1 MVAIAFCG
9 LGVMGLP
16 MATRLAAAGHQVR
29 VWNRTPGRHADAV
42 ANGAVAAATPA
53 EAARDADAAITMLA
67 GPESLDEVVF
77 GHAGLAATLR
87 PGAALIDMS
96 TVGPDAVR
104 ALHERLAGRVA
115 VLDAPVTGSAPHAA
129 AGTLRI
135 MVGATAEEF
144 ARWREVL
151 AAMGEPVH
159 VGPPGTGAA
168 VKLVVNS
175 ASAALTALLA
185 ESLAL
190 GDRLGVDERVA
201 LDALAASP
209 MGIIVERTRERIER
223 GSYPPAF
230 KLALAAKDLGLAVGL
245 AAERGLE
252 LRLDQAA
259 RSRLQAAER
268 DGLGELDFSAVVAH
282 LRGTPA
288 RGARPDRP

>member
-1 MVAIAFCG
+1 MTTLAFCG

-29 VWNRTPGRHADAV
+29 VWNRTPGRDADAV
-42 ANGAVAAATPA
+42 AAGAVAAATPA
-53 EAARDADAAITMLA
+53 EAATGADAAITMLA
-67 GPESLDEVVF
+67 GPESLEEVVF
-77 GHAGLAATLR
+77 GPDGLAVTLR

-96 TVGPDAVR
+96 TVGPEAIR
-104 ALHERLAGRVA
+104 ALRERLAGRVA

-151 AAMGEPVH
+151 VPVGEPVH

-175 ASAALTALLA
+175 ATAALTSLLA
-185 ESLAL
+185 EALAL
-190 GDRLGVDERVA
+190 ADRLGVDQAVA
-201 LDALAASP
+201 LDALGASP

-230 KLALAAKDLGLAVGL
+230 KLALAAKDLGLAAGL

-252 LRLDQAA
+252 LRLAQAA
-259 RSRLQAAER
+259 RSRLQAADR

-282 LRGTPA
+282 LRGTP
-288 RGARPDRP
+288 GG

>member
-1 MVAIAFCG
+1 MATLAFCG
-9 LGVMGLP
+9 LGVMGAP
-16 MATRLAAAGHQVR
+16 MAARLAAAGHQVR
-29 VWNRTPGRHADAV
+29 VWNRTPGRDADPV
-42 ANGAVAAATPA
+42 ASGAVAAATPA

-77 GHAGLAATLR
+77 GPDGLAATLP

-96 TVGPDAVR
+96 TVGPDAIR
-104 ALHERLAGRVA
+104 ALNERLAGRVA

-144 ARWREVL
+144 DRWSGVL
-151 AAMGEPVH
+151 APMGEPVH

-175 ASAALTALLA
+175 ATAALTALLA
-185 ESLAL
+185 EALAL
-190 GDRLGVDERVA
+190 GDRLGVDEGVA

-252 LRLDQAA
+252 LRLDLAA
-259 RSRLQAAER
+259 RSRLQDADR

-282 LRGTPA
+282 LRGGPA
-288 RGARPDRP
+288 GV

>member
-1 MVAIAFCG
+1 MATLAFCG

-29 VWNRTPGRHADAV
+29 VWNRTPSRDAGAV

-77 GHAGLAATLR
+77 GPEGLAATLR

-96 TVGPDAVR
+96 TVGPDAIR
-104 ALHERLAGRVA
+104 ALNERLAGRVA

-151 AAMGEPVH
+151 TPLGEPVH

-175 ASAALTALLA
+175 ATAALTSLLA
-185 ESLAL
+185 EALAL
-190 GDRLGVDERVA
+190 ADRLGVDERAA

-209 MGIIVERTRERIER
+209 MGIIVERTREKIET

-245 AAERGLE
+245 AADRGLE
-252 LRLDQAA
+252 LRLAQAA
-259 RSRLQAAER
+259 RSRLQAADR

-282 LRGTPA
+282 LRGAPV
-288 RGARPDRP
+288 R

>member
-1 MVAIAFCG
+1 MATLAFCG

-29 VWNRTPGRHADAV
+29 VWNRTPGRDADAV
-42 ANGAVAAATPA
+42 AAGAAPTATPA

-67 GPESLDEVVF
+67 GPESLEEVVF
-77 GHAGLAATLR
+77 GPDGLAATLR
-87 PGAALIDMS
+87 PGTALIDMS
-96 TVGPDAVR
+96 TVGPDAIR
-104 ALHERLAGRVA
+104 SLRERLAGRVA

-151 AAMGEPVH
+151 APMGEPVH

-168 VKLVVNS
+168 LKLVVNS
-175 ASAALTALLA
+175 ATAALTSLLA
-185 ESLAL
+185 EALAL
-190 GDRLGVDERVA
+190 ADRLGVDQGVA
-201 LDALAASP
+201 LDALGASP
-209 MGIIVERTRERIER
+209 MGIIVERTREKIET

-230 KLALAAKDLGLAVGL
+230 KLALAAKDLGLAGGL

-252 LRLDQAA
+252 LRLAAAA
-259 RSRLQAAER
+259 RSRLQAADR

-282 LRGTPA
+282 LRGTPVSH
-288 RGARPDRP
+288 PDD

>member
-1 MVAIAFCG
+1 MATLAFCG

-29 VWNRTPGRHADAV
+29 VWNRTPGRDAGAV

-77 GHAGLAATLR
+77 GPEGLAATLR

-96 TVGPDAVR
+96 TVGPDAIR
-104 ALHERLAGRVA
+104 ALNERLAGRVA

-151 AAMGEPVH
+151 TPLGEPVH

-175 ASAALTALLA
+175 ATAALTSLLA
-185 ESLAL
+185 EALAL
-190 GDRLGVDERVA
+190 ADRLGVDERAA

-209 MGIIVERTRERIER
+209 MGSIVERTREKIET

-245 AAERGLE
+245 AADRGLE
-252 LRLDQAA
+252 LRLAQAA
-259 RSRLQAAER
+259 RSRLQAADR

-282 LRGTPA
+282 LRGVPV
-288 RGARPDRP
+288 R

>member
-1 MVAIAFCG
+1 MARIAFCG

-29 VWNRTPGRHADAV
+29 VWNRTPGRDADAV
-42 ANGAVAAATPA
+42 AAGATAAATPA

-77 GHAGLAATLR
+77 GPDGLAANLR

-96 TVGPDAVR
+96 TVGPDAIQ
-104 ALHERLAGRVA
+104 ALHQKLAGRVA

-144 ARWREVL
+144 ARCRELL
-151 AAMGEPVH
+151 APMGEPVH

-175 ASAALTALLA
+175 ATAALTSLLA
-185 ESLAL
+185 EALAL
-190 GDRLGVDERVA
+190 ADRLGVDQGVA
-201 LDALAASP
+201 LDALGASP
-209 MGIIVERTRERIER
+209 MGIIVERTREKIET

-230 KLALAAKDLGLAVGL
+230 KLALAAKDLGLAIGL
-245 AAERGLE
+245 AAGRGLE

-259 RSRLQAAER
+259 SSRLQAADR

-282 LRGTPA
+282 LRGTPV
-288 RGARPDRP
+288 R

>member
-1 MVAIAFCG
+1 MATLAFCG

-29 VWNRTPGRHADAV
+29 VWNRTPSRDAGAV

-77 GHAGLAATLR
+77 GPEGLAATLR

-96 TVGPDAVR
+96 TVGPDAIR
-104 ALHERLAGRVA
+104 ALNQRLAGRVA

-151 AAMGEPVH
+151 TPLGEPVH

-175 ASAALTALLA
+175 ATAALTSLLA
-185 ESLAL
+185 EALAL
-190 GDRLGVDERVA
+190 ADRLGVDERVA

-209 MGIIVERTRERIER
+209 MGIIVERTREKIET

-230 KLALAAKDLGLAVGL
+230 KLALAAKDLGLATAL

-252 LRLDQAA
+252 LRMDQAA
-259 RSRLQAAER
+259 RSRLQAADR

-282 LRGTPA
+282 LRGGTPS
-288 RGARPDRP
+288 

>member
-1 MVAIAFCG
+1 MATLAFCG

-16 MATRLAAAGHQVR
+16 MARRLAAAGHRVR
-29 VWNRTPGRHADAV
+29 VWNRTPGRDAGAV
-42 ANGAVAAATPA
+42 AAGAAAAATPA

-67 GPESLDEVVF
+67 GPESLDAVVF
-77 GHAGLAATLR
+77 GPDGLAATLR

-96 TVGPDAVR
+96 TVGPDAIL
-104 ALHERLAGRVA
+104 ALHRRLAGRVA

-135 MVGATAEEF
+135 LVGATDEEF

-151 AAMGEPVH
+151 APMGEPVH

-175 ASAALTALLA
+175 ATAALTALLA
-185 ESLAL
+185 EALAFA
-190 GDRLGVDERVA
+190 DRLGVDQRVA

-209 MGIIVERTRERIER
+209 MGIIVERTRDRIETGR
-223 GSYPPAF
+223 YPPAF
-230 KLALAAKDLGLAVGL
+230 KLALADKDLGLAIGL
-245 AAERGLE
+245 AAELGLE

-259 RSRLQAAER
+259 RSRLQAADR

-288 RGARPDRP
+288 RGPGRER

>member
-1 MVAIAFCG
+1 MATLAFCG

-29 VWNRTPGRHADAV
+29 VWNRTPGRDADAV
-42 ANGAVAAATPA
+42 AAGAVAAATPA

-77 GHAGLAATLR
+77 GPEGLAATLR

-96 TVGPDAVR
+96 TVGPDAIR
-104 ALHERLAGRVA
+104 ALNERLAGRVA

-151 AAMGEPVH
+151 TPLGEPVH

-175 ASAALTALLA
+175 ATAALTSLLA
-185 ESLAL
+185 EALAL
-190 GDRLGVDERVA
+190 ADRLGVDERAA

-209 MGIIVERTRERIER
+209 MGIIVERTREKIET

-230 KLALAAKDLGLAVGL
+230 KLALAAKDLGLATAL

-252 LRLDQAA
+252 LRMDQAA
-259 RSRLQAAER
+259 RSRLQAADR

-282 LRGTPA
+282 LRGGTPS
-288 RGARPDRP
+288 

>member
-1 MVAIAFCG
+1 MATLAFCG

-29 VWNRTPGRHADAV
+29 VWNRTPGRDAGAV
-42 ANGAVAAATPA
+42 AAGAAAAATPA

-67 GPESLDEVVF
+67 GPESLEEVVF
-77 GHAGLAATLR
+77 GPDGLAATLR

-96 TVGPDAVR
+96 TVGPDAIR
-104 ALHERLAGRVA
+104 SLRQRLAGRVA

-151 AAMGEPVH
+151 APMGEPVH
-159 VGPPGTGAA
+159 VGQPGTAA
-168 VKLVVNS
+168 ALKLVVNS
-175 ASAALTALLA
+175 ATAALTSLLA
-185 ESLAL
+185 EALAL
-190 GDRLGVDERVA
+190 ADRLGVDEGVA
-201 LDALAASP
+201 LDALGASP
-209 MGIIVERTRERIER
+209 MGIIVERTREKIET

-230 KLALAAKDLGLAVGL
+230 KLALAAKDLGLATGL

-252 LRLDQAA
+252 LRLAQAA
-259 RSRLQAAER
+259 RSRLQAADG

-282 LRGTPA
+282 LRG
-288 RGARPDRP
+288 GAPS

>member
-1 MVAIAFCG
+1 MATLAFCG

-29 VWNRTPGRHADAV
+29 VWNRTPGRDADAV
-42 ANGAVAAATPA
+42 AAGAVAAATPA

-77 GHAGLAATLR
+77 GPEGLAATLR

-96 TVGPDAVR
+96 TVGPDAIR
-104 ALHERLAGRVA
+104 ALNQRLAGRVA

-151 AAMGEPVH
+151 TPLGEPVH

-175 ASAALTALLA
+175 ATAALTSLLA
-185 ESLAL
+185 EALAL
-190 GDRLGVDERVA
+190 ADRLGVDERVA

-209 MGIIVERTRERIER
+209 MGIIVERTREKIET

-230 KLALAAKDLGLAVGL
+230 KLALAAKDLGLATAL

-252 LRLDQAA
+252 LRMDQAA
-259 RSRLQAAER
+259 RSRLQAADR

-282 LRGTPA
+282 LRGGTPS
-288 RGARPDRP
+288 

>member
-1 MVAIAFCG
+1 MATLAFCG

-29 VWNRTPGRHADAV
+29 VWNRTPGRDADAV

-77 GHAGLAATLR
+77 GPEGLAATLR

-96 TVGPDAVR
+96 TVGPDAIQ
-104 ALHERLAGRVA
+104 ALNERLAGRVA

-151 AAMGEPVH
+151 TPLGEPVH

-175 ASAALTALLA
+175 ATAALTSLLA
-185 ESLAL
+185 EALAL
-190 GDRLGVDERVA
+190 ADRLGVDERAA

-209 MGIIVERTRERIER
+209 MGIIVERTRERIET

-245 AAERGLE
+245 AADRGLE
-252 LRLDQAA
+252 LRLAQAA
-259 RSRLQAAER
+259 RSRLQAADR

-282 LRGTPA
+282 LRGVPV
-288 RGARPDRP
+288 R

>member
-1 MVAIAFCG
+1 MARIAFCG

-29 VWNRTPGRHADAV
+29 VWNRTPGRDADAV
-42 ANGAVAAATPA
+42 AAGAVAAATPA

-77 GHAGLAATLR
+77 GPEGLAATLR

-96 TVGPDAVR
+96 TVGPDAIR
-104 ALHERLAGRVA
+104 ALNQRLAGRVA

-151 AAMGEPVH
+151 TPLGEPVH

-175 ASAALTALLA
+175 ATAALTSLLA
-185 ESLAL
+185 EALAL
-190 GDRLGVDERVA
+190 ADRLGVDERAA

-209 MGIIVERTRERIER
+209 MGIIVERTREKIET

-230 KLALAAKDLGLAVGL
+230 KLALAAKDLGLATAL

-252 LRLDQAA
+252 LRMDQAA
-259 RSRLQAAER
+259 RSRLQAADR

-282 LRGTPA
+282 LRGGTPS
-288 RGARPDRP
+288 

>member
-1 MVAIAFCG
+1 MATLAFCG

-29 VWNRTPGRHADAV
+29 VWNRTPGRDADAV
-42 ANGAVAAATPA
+42 AAGAVAAATPA

-77 GHAGLAATLR
+77 GPEGLAATLR

-96 TVGPDAVR
+96 TVGPDAIR
-104 ALHERLAGRVA
+104 ALNERLAGRVA

-151 AAMGEPVH
+151 TPLGEPVH

-175 ASAALTALLA
+175 ATAALTSLLA
-185 ESLAL
+185 EALAL
-190 GDRLGVDERVA
+190 ADRLGVDERAA

-209 MGIIVERTRERIER
+209 MGIIVERTREKIET

-230 KLALAAKDLGLAVGL
+230 KLALAAKDLGLAIGL

-252 LRLDQAA
+252 LRMDQAA
-259 RSRLQAAER
+259 RSRLQAADR

-282 LRGTPA
+282 LRGGTPS
-288 RGARPDRP
+288 

>member
-1 MVAIAFCG
+1 MARIAFCG

-29 VWNRTPGRHADAV
+29 VWNRTPGRDA
-42 ANGAVAAATPA
+42 GAVAAGATAATTPA
-53 EAARDADAAITMLA
+53 EAASDADAAITMLA

-77 GHAGLAATLR
+77 GPDGLAATLR

-96 TVGPDAVR
+96 TVGPDAIQ
-104 ALHERLAGRVA
+104 ALHQKLAGRVA

-151 AAMGEPVH
+151 APMGEPVH

-175 ASAALTALLA
+175 ATAALTSLLA
-185 ESLAL
+185 EALAL
-190 GDRLGVDERVA
+190 ADRLGVDQGVA

-209 MGIIVERTRERIER
+209 MGIIVERTRARIET

-230 KLALAAKDLGLAVGL
+230 KLALAAKDLRLAVGL
-245 AAERGLE
+245 AAGRGLE
-252 LRLDQAA
+252 LRLAQAA
-259 RSRLQAAER
+259 GSRLQAADR

-282 LRGTPA
+282 LRGTPVS
-288 RGARPDRP
+288 

>member
-1 MVAIAFCG
+1 
-9 LGVMGLP
+9 MGLP
-16 MATRLAAAGHQVR
+16 MATRLAAAGHRVR
-29 VWNRTPGRHADAV
+29 VWNRTPGRDAAAV
-42 ANGAVAAATPA
+42 AAGATAAATPA

-67 GPESLDEVVF
+67 GPASLEEVVF
-77 GHAGLAATLR
+77 GPDGLAASLR

-96 TVGPDAVR
+96 TVGPDAIR
-104 ALHERLAGRVA
+104 ALNERLAGRVA

-151 AAMGEPVH
+151 APMGEPVH

-175 ASAALTALLA
+175 ATAALTSLLA
-185 ESLAL
+185 EAL
-190 GDRLGVDERVA
+190 GLADRLGVDQRVA
-201 LDALAASP
+201 LDALGASP
-209 MGIIVERTRERIER
+209 MGIIVERTREKIET

-252 LRLDQAA
+252 LTMDQAA
-259 RSRLQAAER
+259 RSRLRAADR

-288 RGARPDRP
+288 RGAEPDR

>member
-1 MVAIAFCG
+1 MATLAFCG

-29 VWNRTPGRHADAV
+29 VWNRTPGRDAGAV

-77 GHAGLAATLR
+77 GPEGLAATLR

-96 TVGPDAVR
+96 TVGPDAIQ
-104 ALHERLAGRVA
+104 ALNERLAGRVA

-151 AAMGEPVH
+151 TPLGEPVH

-175 ASAALTALLA
+175 ATAALTSLLA
-185 ESLAL
+185 EALAL
-190 GDRLGVDERVA
+190 ADRLGVDERAA

-209 MGIIVERTRERIER
+209 MGIIVERTRERIET

-245 AAERGLE
+245 AADRGLE
-252 LRLDQAA
+252 LRLAQAA
-259 RSRLQAAER
+259 RSRLQAADR

-282 LRGTPA
+282 LRGVPV
-288 RGARPDRP
+288 R

>member
-1 MVAIAFCG
+1 MARIAFCG

-29 VWNRTPGRHADAV
+29 VWNRTPGRDADAL
-42 ANGAVAAATPA
+42 AAGATAAATPA
-53 EAARDADAAITMLA
+53 EAAGDADAAITMLA

-77 GHAGLAATLR
+77 GPEGLAATLR
-87 PGAALIDMS
+87 PAAALIDMS
-96 TVGPDAVR
+96 TVGPDAVL
-104 ALHERLAGRVA
+104 ALRRRLAGRVA
-115 VLDAPVTGSAPHAA
+115 VLDAPVTGSAPHAV

-151 AAMGEPVH
+151 APMGEPVH

-175 ASAALTALLA
+175 ATAALTSLLA
-185 ESLAL
+185 EALAL
-190 GDRLGVDERVA
+190 ADRLGVEERVA

-209 MGIIVERTRERIER
+209 MGIIVERTREKIES
-223 GSYPPAF
+223 GGYPPAF
-230 KLALAAKDLGLAVGL
+230 KLALAAKDLGLAAGL

-252 LRLDQAA
+252 LRLAQAA
-259 RSRLQAAER
+259 RSRLQAADR

-282 LRGTPA
+282 LRGQAPS
-288 RGARPDRP
+288 

>member
-1 MVAIAFCG
+1 MATLAFCG
-9 LGVMGLP
+9 LGVMGGP
-16 MATRLAAAGHQVR
+16 MATRLAAAGHRVR
-29 VWNRTPGRHADAV
+29 VWNRTPGRDADAV
-42 ANGAVAAATPA
+42 AAGAVAAATPA
-53 EAARDADAAITMLA
+53 EAATDADAAITMLA
-67 GPESLDEVVF
+67 GPASLEAVVF
-77 GHAGLAATLR
+77 GPDGLAATLR

-96 TVGPDAVR
+96 TVGPDAIR
-104 ALHERLAGRVA
+104 ALDERLAGRVA

-151 AAMGEPVH
+151 APMGEPVH

-175 ASAALTALLA
+175 ATATLTALLA

-190 GDRLGVDERVA
+190 ADRLGVDQQVA

-209 MGIIVERTRERIER
+209 MGIIVERTRDKVET

-230 KLALAAKDLGLAVGL
+230 KLALAAKDLGLAIEL
-245 AAERGLE
+245 AAARGLE

-259 RSRLQAAER
+259 RSRLQAADR

-282 LRGTPA
+282 LRGTPVS
-288 RGARPDRP
+288 

>member
-1 MVAIAFCG
+1 MARIAFCG

-29 VWNRTPGRHADAV
+29 VWNRTPGRDAGAV

-77 GHAGLAATLR
+77 GPEGLAATLR

-96 TVGPDAVR
+96 TVGPDAIR
-104 ALHERLAGRVA
+104 ALNERLAGRVA

-151 AAMGEPVH
+151 TPLGEPVH

-175 ASAALTALLA
+175 ATAALTSLLA
-185 ESLAL
+185 EALAL
-190 GDRLGVDERVA
+190 ADRLGVDERAA

-209 MGIIVERTRERIER
+209 MGIIVERTREKIET

-230 KLALAAKDLGLAVGL
+230 KLALAAKDLGLAIGL

-259 RSRLQAAER
+259 RSRLQAADR

-282 LRGTPA
+282 LRGGTPS
-288 RGARPDRP
+288 

>member
-1 MVAIAFCG
+1 MARIAFCG

-29 VWNRTPGRHADAV
+29 VWNRTPGRDAGAV

-77 GHAGLAATLR
+77 GPEGLAATLR

-96 TVGPDAVR
+96 TVGPDAIQ
-104 ALHERLAGRVA
+104 ALNERLAGRGVA

-151 AAMGEPVH
+151 TPLGEPVH

-175 ASAALTALLA
+175 ATAALTSLLA
-185 ESLAL
+185 EALAL
-190 GDRLGVDERVA
+190 ADRLGVDERAA

-209 MGIIVERTRERIER
+209 MGIIVERTREKIET

-245 AAERGLE
+245 AADRGLE
-252 LRLDQAA
+252 LRLAQAA
-259 RSRLQAAER
+259 RSRLQAADR

-282 LRGTPA
+282 LRGAPV
-288 RGARPDRP
+288 R

>member
-1 MVAIAFCG
+1 MATLAFCG

-16 MATRLAAAGHQVR
+16 MAVRLAAAGHRVR
-29 VWNRTPGRHADAV
+29 VWNRTPGRDADAL
-42 ANGAVAAATPA
+42 AAGAVAAATPA
-53 EAARDADAAITMLA
+53 EAARDADAAITMLS
-67 GPESLDEVVF
+67 GPEALAEVALGPDGV
-77 GHAGLAATLR
+77 AVALA
-87 PGAALIDMS
+87 PGGALIEMS

-104 ALHERLAGRVA
+104 TLAERLAGRVA
-115 VLDAPVTGSAPHAA
+115 VLDAPVTGSAPQAA

-168 VKLVVNS
+168 LKLVVN
-175 ASAALTALLA
+175 AATAALTALLA
-185 ESLAL
+185 EALVL
-190 GDRLGVDERVA
+190 GDRLGVDEAVA

-209 MGIIVERTRERIER
+209 MGIIVERTREKIER

-230 KLALAAKDLGLAVGL
+230 KLALAAKDLGLADRL
-245 AAERGLE
+245 AAEGGLE
-252 LRLDQAA
+252 LRLAGAA

-282 LRGTPA
+282 LRGAPA
-288 RGARPDRP
+288 QEARRDP

>member
-1 MVAIAFCG
+1 MATLAFCG

-16 MATRLAAAGHQVR
+16 MAVRLAAAGHRVR
-29 VWNRTPGRHADAV
+29 VWNRTPGRDADAL
-42 ANGAVAAATPA
+42 AAGAVAAATPA
-53 EAARDADAAITMLA
+53 EAARDADAAITMLS
-67 GPESLDEVVF
+67 GPEALAEVALSPDGV
-77 GHAGLAATLR
+77 A
-87 PGAALIDMS
+87 AALAPGGALIEMS

-104 ALHERLAGRVA
+104 TLAERLAGRVA
-115 VLDAPVTGSAPHAA
+115 VLDAPVTGSAPQAA

-168 VKLVVNS
+168 LKLVVN
-175 ASAALTALLA
+175 AATAALTALLA
-185 ESLAL
+185 EALVL
-190 GDRLGVDERVA
+190 GDRLGVDQAVA

-209 MGIIVERTRERIER
+209 MGIIVERTRDKIER

-230 KLALAAKDLGLAVGL
+230 KLALAAKDLGLADRL
-245 AAERGLE
+245 AAEGGLE
-252 LRLDQAA
+252 LRLAGAA

-282 LRGTPA
+282 LRGAPA
-288 RGARPDRP
+288 QEPRRDP

>member
-1 MVAIAFCG
+1 MATLAFCG

-29 VWNRTPGRHADAV
+29 VWNRTPGRDAGAV

-77 GHAGLAATLR
+77 GPEGLAATLR

-96 TVGPDAVR
+96 TVGPDAIQ
-104 ALHERLAGRVA
+104 ALNERLAGRGVA

-151 AAMGEPVH
+151 TPLGEPVH

-175 ASAALTALLA
+175 ATAALTSLLA
-185 ESLAL
+185 EALAL
-190 GDRLGVDERVA
+190 ADRLGVDERAA

-209 MGIIVERTRERIER
+209 MGIIVERTRERIET

-245 AAERGLE
+245 AADRGLE
-252 LRLDQAA
+252 LRLAQAA
-259 RSRLQAAER
+259 RSRLQAADR

-282 LRGTPA
+282 LRGAPV
-288 RGARPDRP
+288 R

>member
-1 MVAIAFCG
+1 
-9 LGVMGLP
+9 

-29 VWNRTPGRHADAV
+29 VWNRTPGRDADAV
-42 ANGAVAAATPA
+42 AAGAVAAATPA

-77 GHAGLAATLR
+77 GPEGLAATLR

-96 TVGPDAVR
+96 TVGPDAIQ
-104 ALHERLAGRVA
+104 ALNERLAGRGVA

-151 AAMGEPVH
+151 TPLGEPVH

-175 ASAALTALLA
+175 ATAALTSLLA
-185 ESLAL
+185 EALAL
-190 GDRLGVDERVA
+190 ADRLGVDERAA

-209 MGIIVERTRERIER
+209 MGIIVERTREKIET

-245 AAERGLE
+245 AADRGLE
-252 LRLDQAA
+252 LRLAQAA
-259 RSRLQAAER
+259 RSRLQAADR

-282 LRGTPA
+282 LRGAPV
-288 RGARPDRP
+288 R

>member
-1 MVAIAFCG
+1 MATLAFCG
-9 LGVMGLP
+9 LGVMGGP
-16 MATRLAAAGHQVR
+16 MATRLAAAGHRVR
-29 VWNRTPGRHADAV
+29 VWNRTPGRDADPV
-42 ANGAVAAATPA
+42 AGGAVAAATPA

-67 GPESLDEVVF
+67 GPVSLAEVVF
-77 GHAGLAATLR
+77 GPEGLAATLR

-96 TVGPDAVR
+96 TVGPDAIR
-104 ALHERLAGRVA
+104 ALNERLAGRVA

-151 AAMGEPVH
+151 TPLGEPVH

-175 ASAALTALLA
+175 ATAALTSLLA
-185 ESLAL
+185 EALAL
-190 GDRLGVDERVA
+190 ADRLGVDERAA

-209 MGIIVERTRERIER
+209 MGIIVERTREKIET

-245 AAERGLE
+245 AADRGLE
-252 LRLDQAA
+252 LRLAQAA
-259 RSRLQAAER
+259 RSRLQAADR

-282 LRGTPA
+282 LRGVPV
-288 RGARPDRP
+288 R

>member
-1 MVAIAFCG
+1 MARIAFCG

-29 VWNRTPGRHADAV
+29 VWNRTPGRDADAV
-42 ANGAVAAATPA
+42 AAGAVAAATPA

-77 GHAGLAATLR
+77 GPEGLAATLR

-96 TVGPDAVR
+96 TVGPDAIR
-104 ALHERLAGRVA
+104 ALNERLAGRVA

-151 AAMGEPVH
+151 TPLGEPVH

-175 ASAALTALLA
+175 ATAALTSLLA
-185 ESLAL
+185 EALAL
-190 GDRLGVDERVA
+190 ADRLGVDERVA

-209 MGIIVERTRERIER
+209 MGIIVERTREKIET

-230 KLALAAKDLGLAVGL
+230 KLALAAKDLGLATAL

-252 LRLDQAA
+252 LRMDQAA
-259 RSRLQAAER
+259 RSRLQAADR

-282 LRGTPA
+282 LRGGTPS
-288 RGARPDRP
+288 